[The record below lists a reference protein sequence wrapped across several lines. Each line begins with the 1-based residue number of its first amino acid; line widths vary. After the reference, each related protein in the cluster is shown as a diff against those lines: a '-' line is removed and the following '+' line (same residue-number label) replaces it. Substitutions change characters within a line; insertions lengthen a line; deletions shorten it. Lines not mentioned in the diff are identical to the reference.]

1 MKKIVAILAV
11 FTLLLSMGVF
21 ALADGGRDD
30 GGIDLECRRV
40 ESAGGEAFVDVDMV
54 IGSYLIGGPGMMDIG
69 VYGKLIAPEQAVL
82 IGNEVFVR
90 EVGVTDENEWRNMP
104 GGASVNPWDDGRTY
118 SVNYRAETSYDYNYS
133 DWSGGPVNLELV
145 VRVRFLVKDPGII
158 KFSICD
164 MTAWG
169 NWNNVYIGKDCA
181 LKVCKSISPDFI
193 ILCSVAILF
202 FLGLIGLGYYMIFNG
217 RRKKGGD
224 DSDDSCYCSK
234 EENECTEKRKYKRK
248 HKREHK
254 RQLEKNY
261 YCGPRPL

>member
-1 MKKIVAILAV
+1 MFI
-11 FTLLLSMGVF
+11 
-21 ALADGGRDD
+21 
-30 GGIDLECRRV
+30 
-40 ESAGGEAFVDVDMV
+40 
-54 IGSYLIGGPGMMDIG
+54 
-69 VYGKLIAPEQAVL
+69 
-82 IGNEVFVR
+82 R
-90 EVGVTDENEWRNMP
+90 EVGVTDENEWRSVP
-104 GGASVNPWDDGRTY
+104 GHASVEPRDDGRIY
-118 SVNYRAETSYDYNYS
+118 SVNYWTGKYYDGNSS

-164 MTAWG
+164 MTARG
-169 NWNNVYIGKDCA
+169 NWSNVYIGKECA

-202 FLGLIGLGYYMIFNG
+202 FLGLVGLGYYMIFNG

-224 DSDDSCYCSK
+224 DSCCCCV
-234 EENECTEKRKYKRK
+234 EEEGECTEKRKYKRK
-248 HKREHK
+248 HKHEHQHNHK